1 MFFMLISGELLKLCA
16 GEFDVNLTDDLV
28 LKFDKY
34 AKELIS
40 YNEKVNLTAIT
51 DPDDIVVKHFADS
64 LAFFKYSGIQSGNS
78 FADVGT
84 GAGFPGVPVLIAGDN
99 LKVTLFDAVNK
110 KLDFIRF
117 LISELGLDAN
127 VVHIRAEEAGKMP
140 EYREKFDFVTARA
153 VAQLRVLSEFCLPLV
168 KIGGKFVSMKGD
180 ISQEEKING
189 IAAFKKLG
197 SELYDDIHYNIH
209 NGDARNIIIAK
220 KISQI
225 PSKYPRNMGQISKKP
240 L

>member
-1 MFFMLISGELLKLCA
+1 MFISKELLKLSA
-16 GEFDVNLTDDLV
+16 AEFDVDLTDETID
-28 LKFDKY
+28 KFDTY
-34 AKELIS
+34 AYELVK

-51 DPDDIVVKHFADS
+51 DPDEIVIKHFSDS
-64 LAFFKYSGIQSGNS
+64 LAFFKYSGIESGNT

-84 GAGFPGVPVLIAGDN
+84 GAGFPGVPVLIAGN
-99 LKVTLFDAVNK
+99 GIKVTLFDAVNK
-110 KLDFIRF
+110 KLDFIRY
-117 LISELGLDAN
+117 LLKELDLNAD

-153 VAQLRVLSEFCLPLV
+153 VAQLRILSEFCLPLV
-168 KIGGKFVSMKGD
+168 KVGGKFVSMKGD
-180 ISQEEKING
+180 ISDEEKVNG
-189 IAAFKKLG
+189 ISAFKKLG
-197 SELYDDIHYNIH
+197 AELYDDIHYNIH

-225 PSKYPRNMGQISKKP
+225 SSKYPRNMGQISKKP

>member
-1 MFFMLISGELLKLCA
+1 MFISKELLKLCA
-16 GEFDVNLTDDLV
+16 SEFNIDLSDEV
-28 LKFDKY
+28 LYKFDKY
-34 AKELIS
+34 AEELVK

-51 DPDDIVVKHFADS
+51 DPDDIVIKHFADS
-64 LAFFKYSGIQSGNS
+64 LAFFKYSGIEAGNS
-78 FADVGT
+78 FVDVGT

-99 LKVTLFDAVNK
+99 INVTLFDAVNK

-117 LISELGLDAN
+117 IVSELGLNAN
-127 VVHIRAEEAGKMP
+127 IVHIRAEEAGKMP

-168 KIGGKFVSMKGD
+168 KVGGKFVSMKGD
-180 ISQEEKING
+180 ISDDEKVNG
-189 IAAFKKLG
+189 IASFKKL
-197 SELYDDIHYNIH
+197 SAELYDDIHYNIH
-209 NGDARNIIIAK
+209 NGDSRNIIIAK

-225 PSKYPRNMGQISKKP
+225 SSKYPRNMGQISKKP

>member
-1 MFFMLISGELLKLCA
+1 MFISKELLKLCA
-16 GEFDVNLTDDLV
+16 NEFDIDLSEEKID
-28 LKFDKY
+28 KFDIY
-34 AKELIS
+34 ARELVN

-51 DPDDIVVKHFADS
+51 DPDDIVIKHFADS
-64 LAFFKYSGIQSGNS
+64 LAFIKYSEIESGNT

-99 LKVTLFDAVNK
+99 INVTLFDAVNK
-110 KLDFIRF
+110 KLDFIRY
-117 LISELGLDAN
+117 LLSELNVSAN
-127 VVHIRAEEAGKMP
+127 VIHIRAEEAGKMP

-168 KIGGKFVSMKGD
+168 KVGGKFVSMKGD
-180 ISQEEKING
+180 ISEEEKTNG
-189 IAAFKKLG
+189 IAAFKKL
-197 SELYDDIHYNIH
+197 SAELYDDIHYNIH
-209 NGDARNIIIAK
+209 NGDSRNIIIVK

-225 PSKYPRNMGQISKKP
+225 SPKYPRNMGQISKKP